1 METTIVYWGYI
12 RKMEKKIEAS
22 IGSWGHTGTTGIMEK
37 KMETIRAQKMEGLAS
52 TTPSFLNCQFLQG
65 SRTPHCLARGCT
77 KRSLYYKLQRVFFL
91 V

>member
-12 RKMEKKIEAS
+12 RKMDKKLETS

-37 KMETIRAQKMEGLAS
+37 NLETIRAQQMEGLAS
-52 TTPSFLNCQFLQG
+52 TTHGFLNCQFLQG
-65 SRTPHCLARGCT
+65 SRTPRCLARGCT
-77 KRSLYYKLQRVFFL
+77 KRTMYYKLQQAFFL